1 MGEIRVYT
9 VGEVAKIL
17 KVQNRT
23 VRDYI
28 IAGKLKAKKLGR
40 AYRVR
45 EEDLKAF
52 LNSDN

>member
-1 MGEIRVYT
+1 MGDIIVYT
-9 VGEVAKIL
+9 VEDVAKIL

-28 IAGKLKAKKLGR
+28 RGGKLKAVKLGR